1 MINWKPIEELERQT
15 DCLVKTSLGNVLFST
30 YFPNMGF
37 CTFQIRKKMDMLF
50 FSPIEISN
58 ATHYI
63 TLNDLTTN

>member
-1 MINWKPIEELERQT
+1 MINWKPLEDLEKQT

-30 YFPNMGF
+30 FFPTIGF
-37 CTFQIRKKMDMLF
+37 CTFQIRKKIGILY
-50 FSPIEISN
+50 FSPIKIEN